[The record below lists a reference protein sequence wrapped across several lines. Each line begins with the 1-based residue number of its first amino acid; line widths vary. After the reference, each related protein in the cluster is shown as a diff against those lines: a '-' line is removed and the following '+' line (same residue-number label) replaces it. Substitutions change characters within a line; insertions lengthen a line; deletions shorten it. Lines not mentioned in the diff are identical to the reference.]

1 MEKIDIT
8 LNELNIV
15 VDEAI
20 DYINIKKDEI
30 NKWQEIHKE
39 IFGENCE
46 EEIILPTINH
56 SKDEYKDI
64 EMKELKK
71 YLENIYQTKDGM
83 EILIKYIE
91 KLEQILENCKQ
102 NIFTKIKS
110 IKTNCD
116 ELIKTIDSTIL
127 KISSEIIKKE
137 KTEILS
143 SITNKLNF
151 YKDVVLEY
159 ENSLGTYKK
168 LKNVYDE
175 LELFNIEQF
184 GKVKVYVKLRPIEKK
199 KEDGGYDKLPD
210 NEIIEIGNKDDKNDD
225 EKKIKIK
232 CSIKNQKIYGPFKD
246 ICFGSNK
253 DLFNMIKDNFTWEQI
268 KNKTTILFSYGIS
281 GSGKSYTMFNHKN
294 DDEGIFFLIFKHN
307 FEEIGSTFS
316 ISVESIFEHKF
327 SDSNFIDVNGVK
339 VDFNPT
345 NLKGEQEDLIK
356 VVSKD
361 IYETIKNITKI
372 RKANKTIKHTPN
384 NKESSRS
391 HLFIVL
397 KILKKETRE
406 SGYIV
411 LCDSA
416 GRESPIEIAKSYYSE
431 KANPSQIFQ
440 GGNIPTHAAYQNI
453 IISKI
458 PPDLLN
464 ECNTVNCVKYN
475 KEYKENKNLVDLVDL
490 DIGKI
495 NPKDLTNIK
504 KISKYIQDIV
514 KEGFF
519 INESLNH
526 IVKYLDRNIKRENI
540 CKKDDKENTSV
551 ANYNL
556 HEDSLDTVYTFLEPP
571 DKNPN
576 DDPIG
581 IYKIFNELKGLSG
594 GKYRFIMIANSRT
607 EEDKC
612 NSIQSTFDF
621 VDKIKST

>member
-1 MEKIDIT
+1 MEKNIDIT

-20 DYINIKKDEI
+20 DCINIKKYEI
-30 NKWQEIHKE
+30 NKWQKIYKE

-46 EEIILPTINH
+46 EEIFLPTINH
-56 SKDEYKDI
+56 SNDEYKDI
-64 EMKELKK
+64 EMKQLKK

-91 KLEQILENCKQ
+91 KLEQILEKNCKQ
-102 NIFTKIKS
+102 NIFTKINS
-110 IKTNCD
+110 IKTNCY
-116 ELIKTIDSTIL
+116 ELIITIQSTIS

-137 KTEILS
+137 KNEILS

-151 YKDVVLEY
+151 YKDDVVLEY
-159 ENSLGTYKK
+159 ENSLDTYKK

-184 GKVKVYVKLRPIEKK
+184 GKVKVYVKLRPIDK
-199 KEDGGYDKLPD
+199 KEDGGYGKF
-210 NEIIEIGNKDDKNDD
+210 NEIIEIGNKDDENDD

-232 CSIKNQKIYGPFKD
+232 CIGKEKIYGPFKD

-281 GSGKSYTMFNHKN
+281 GSGKSYTMFNHEKDKN

-316 ISVESIFEHKF
+316 ISVERIFEHKI
-327 SDSNFIDVNGVK
+327 SDSNFINVNGVK

-345 NLKGEQEDLIK
+345 NLKGKQEDLIK
-356 VVSKD
+356 VVGKN
-361 IYETIKNITKI
+361 IYETIKNITQI
-372 RKANKTIKHTPN
+372 RKKAKTIKHTPN

-397 KILKKETRE
+397 KILKKETGE
-406 SGYIV
+406 SGHIV

-416 GRESPIEIAKSYYSE
+416 GRESPIEIAKSYYSD
-431 KANPSQIFQ
+431 KATPSQIFQ
-440 GGNIPTHAAYQNI
+440 GGNLSTHAAYQNI

-458 PPDLLN
+458 PPDLLK
-464 ECNTVNCVKYN
+464 ECNTENCVKYN
-475 KEYKENKNLVDLVDL
+475 ENKNLVDL

-495 NPKDLTNIK
+495 DKKDFKNIK
-504 KISKYIQDIV
+504 LFISKYIQDIV

-526 IVKYLDRNIKRENI
+526 IVKYLDRNIKRGNI
-540 CKKDDKENTSV
+540 CEKDGKENTSV

-581 IYKIFNELKGLSG
+581 IYTIFNELKGLSG

>member
-1 MEKIDIT
+1 MEKNIDIT
-8 LNELNIV
+8 LNGLNIV

-91 KLEQILENCKQ
+91 KLEQILEKNCKQ

-116 ELIKTIDSTIL
+116 ELIITIQSTIS

-137 KTEILS
+137 KKEILS

-151 YKDVVLEY
+151 YKDDVVLEY
-159 ENSLGTYKK
+159 KNSLGIYKT
-168 LKNVYDE
+168 LKNIYDE

-184 GKVKVYVKLRPIEKK
+184 GKVKVYVKLRPIET
-199 KEDGGYDKLPD
+199 KEDGGYDKF
-210 NEIIEIGNKDDKNDD
+210 NKIIEIGNKDDKDD

-232 CSIKNQKIYGPFKD
+232 CIGKEKIYGPFKN
-246 ICFGSNK
+246 ICSGSNEE
-253 DLFNMIKDNFTWEQI
+253 LFNIIKDNFTWEQI

-281 GSGKSYTMFNHKN
+281 GSGKSYTMFNNKI
-294 DDEGIFFLIFKHN
+294 DKGIFFLIFEHN
-307 FEEIGSTFS
+307 FEESGSSFT
-316 ISVESIFEHKF
+316 ISVECIFEHKI
-327 SDSNFIDVNGVK
+327 SDDSNFINVNGVN
-339 VDFNPT
+339 VNFIPT
-345 NLKGEQEDLIK
+345 NLKGEREYLNFDKNDPIDK
-356 VVSKD
+356 
-361 IYETIKNITKI
+361 IIKNITKI
-372 RKANKTIKHTPN
+372 RIDKKTIKHTPN

-397 KILKKETRE
+397 KISKKETKD

-431 KANPSQIFQ
+431 KASPSQIFQ
-440 GGNIPTHAAYQNI
+440 GGNVPTHAAYQNI

-464 ECNTVNCVKYN
+464 KCNTYC
-475 KEYKENKNLVDLVDL
+475 ERYKNNKNLFDLI
-490 DIGKI
+490 IGKI
-495 NPKDLTNIK
+495 GNKDFINIK
-504 KISKYIQDIV
+504 EISEYIQNIV

-540 CKKDDKENTSV
+540 CIKDKINTCPV
-551 ANYNL
+551 KNYNL
-556 HEDSLDTVYTFLEPP
+556 HEDSVDTVYTFLEPP
-571 DKNPN
+571 TDKNPTDKNPN
-576 DDPIG
+576 DPIG
-581 IYKIFNELKGLSG
+581 IYKIFNELKELSG

>member
-1 MEKIDIT
+1 MEKNIDIT

-20 DYINIKKDEI
+20 DCINIKTDEI
-30 NKWQEIHKE
+30 NKWQKIYKE

-46 EEIILPTINH
+46 EEIFLPTINH
-56 SKDEYKDI
+56 SNDEYKDI
-64 EMKELKK
+64 EMKQLKK
-71 YLENIYQTKDGM
+71 YVENIYQTKDGM

-110 IKTNCD
+110 IKTNCV
-116 ELIKTIDSTIL
+116 ELIITIQSTIS

-137 KTEILS
+137 KKEILS
-143 SITNKLNF
+143 SISNKLNF
-151 YKDVVLEY
+151 YKDDVVLEY
-159 ENSLGTYKK
+159 ENSLDIYKN
-168 LKNVYDE
+168 LKKIYDD

-184 GKVKVYVKLRPIEKK
+184 GKVKVYVKLRPK
-199 KEDGGYDKLPD
+199 KEDGGYGKLPGNED
-210 NEIIEIGNKDDKNDD
+210 NEIIEIGNKDDENDD

-232 CSIKNQKIYGPFKD
+232 CIGKEKIYGPFKD

-281 GSGKSYTMFNHKN
+281 GSGKSYTMFNHEK
-294 DDEGIFFLIFKHN
+294 DEGIFFLIFKHN

-327 SDSNFIDVNGVK
+327 SDSNFINVNGVN
-339 VDFNPT
+339 VNFNPT
-345 NLKGEQEDLIK
+345 NLKGERKDLIK
-356 VVSKD
+356 VVGKD
-361 IYETIKNITKI
+361 IYETIKNITQI
-372 RKANKTIKHTPN
+372 RKDAKTIKHTPN
-384 NKESSRS
+384 NTESSRS

-397 KILKKETRE
+397 KILKKETGE
-406 SGYIV
+406 SGHIV

-416 GRESPIEIAKSYYSE
+416 GRESPIEIAKSYYSD
-431 KANPSQIFQ
+431 KATPSQIFQ
-440 GGNIPTHAAYQNI
+440 GGNVSTHAAYQNI

-458 PPDLLN
+458 PPDLLK
-464 ECNTVNCVKYN
+464 ECNTENCVKYKN
-475 KEYKENKNLVDLVDL
+475 KNKNLVDFEIGE
-490 DIGKI
+490 IGKI
-495 NPKDLTNIK
+495 DKKDFKNIK
-504 KISKYIQDIV
+504 DISKYIQDIV

-526 IVKYLDRNIKRENI
+526 IVKYLDRNIKRGNI
-540 CKKDDKENTSV
+540 CEEKKGKENTSV
-551 ANYNL
+551 ENYNL